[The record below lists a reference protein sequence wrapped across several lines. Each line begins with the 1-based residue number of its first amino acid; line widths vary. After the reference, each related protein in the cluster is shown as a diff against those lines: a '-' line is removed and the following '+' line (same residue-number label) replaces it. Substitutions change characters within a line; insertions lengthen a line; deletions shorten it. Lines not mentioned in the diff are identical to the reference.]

1 MQWGL
6 VPGWPDAL
14 SYRRHQGAASMTSS
28 KVYYRSSC
36 NTCYRERN
44 KRTWKHLS
52 HYKTKWR
59 LSLSNWALLTIQQ
72 ISRWKLKGSDCHADY
87 FKRMGWCYHINEAFG
102 GFSLSLSSTSWLCF
116 SFNLRVVYESLFL
129 LNIKAHCT
137 VPSTFFPLPSPSPAQ
152 KDQWML
158 PEWTMMNNTECKWSP
173 FYATF
178 SRPEVDLED
187 TFSSMHCLIPAQMDP
202 KSPFYVRLWRIFANH
217 LFYVLLSYLPKNVN
231 LDYKQLTIKI

>member
-1 MQWGL
+1 MHWVIEDTRVL
-6 VPGWPDAL
+6 PLWH
-14 SYRRHQGAASMTSS
+14 HQKYITGAAATHVTGKETKELESIYHTTKPNEDFLFQTGPCWQYNKYPDGNWKVLIVTLIISNVWVDVVTSM
-28 KVYYRSSC
+28 
-36 NTCYRERN
+36 
-44 KRTWKHLS
+44 KHL
-52 HYKTKWR
+52 
-59 LSLSNWALLTIQQ
+59 
-72 ISRWKLKGSDCHADY
+72 
-87 FKRMGWCYHINEAFG
+87 EAFLCH
-102 GFSLSLSSTSWLCF
+102 FSSTSWLYF

-137 VPSTFFPLPSPSPAQ
+137 LPSTFFPLPSPIPAQ

-187 TFSSMHCLIPAQMDP
+187 NFSSKHCLIPAQMDP
-202 KSPFYVRLWRIFANH
+202 KSPFYVRLWRIFANR
-217 LFYVLLSYLPKNVN
+217 LFYVLLSYLSKNVN